1 MWLSGLAV
9 GACLLAVAAWVTA
22 RRAARRSAQLHDM
35 YWQLKYAHGEL
46 KARVDALAPD
56 PAVAAAP
63 PPAPRTQ
70 FVPLSQVKR

>member
-9 GACLLAVAAWVTA
+9 GSGLLAVAAWVSA
-22 RRAARRSAQLHDM
+22 RRAARRAAQLHDM

-56 PAVAAAP
+56 AEAAAAP
-63 PPAPRTQ
+63 PPPRTQ